1 INGLAL
7 VTVQETQRRSGT
19 RTLGASNTIPITPNL
34 KEYHATSTN
43 ATPPAMPPPTPN
55 PPQIQINQCPK
66 LIMAVVPVAGSTQ
79 INTPPQTGPWPS
91 QPSSSPAYG
100 PSPAPSQSPDTTA
113 VSNPD
118 SSSNSN
124 ARS

>member
-1 INGLAL
+1 VVCKSSRRMTGNDTARFDSVYQTLGYLSLSINGLAL

-66 LIMAVVPVAGSTQ
+66 LIMA
-79 INTPPQTGPWPS
+79 
-91 QPSSSPAYG
+91 
-100 PSPAPSQSPDTTA
+100 
-113 VSNPD
+113 
-118 SSSNSN
+118 
-124 ARS
+124 